1 MVRHLCNDD
10 RDERNPYENCS
21 RAHQPRHC
29 PPATNARPENRP
41 FFLYVN
47 FRLTNGRPRLGT
59 AKRDRYVKISFN
71 DGEYDRVDILSAK
84 AGMNKA
90 EYVRIRA
97 LEDVIIAFLAD
108 EEKSLIHEL
117 KKLGPNLNQI
127 AHTGNTEGLTAIE
140 NRANLCLDMVAD
152 ILINLKKRTQR

>member
-1 MVRHLCNDD
+1 MVAYSGIMVTPITMIYNMDK
-10 RDERNPYENCS
+10 S
-21 RAHQPRHC
+21 
-29 PPATNARPENRP
+29 
-41 FFLYVN
+41 
-47 FRLTNGRPRLGT
+47 NGRPRLGS

-97 LEDVIIAFLAD
+97 LEDVIIAFLTD
-108 EEKSLIHEL
+108 EEKALIHEL

-127 AHTGNTEGLTAIE
+127 AHRGNTEGLTAIE
-140 NRANLCLDMVAD
+140 NKANFCLDTMAD